1 MALDTI
7 RSPMPIMNTGHRV
20 SKLNHPNTSSSRVE
34 RPRSIRKPP
43 KISGQVVLSRPPKQ
57 SSSMS
62 QSLLLYLV
70 GDGFSGAP
78 QLEHSDASSS
88 FSVPHFVQYTKINH
102 SRKRDGIIQRLLKNM
117 YASPGAPSA
126 DPHMGPLAGPNPGP
140 YPEHRHGKEVR
151 LDPQA
156 QHKSLY
162 GLEHE
167 PRPHHEQ
174 DIQ

>member
-1 MALDTI
+1 MALVTI
-7 RSPMPIMNTGHRV
+7 RSPMPIMNRGQRV
-20 SKLNHPNTSSSRVE
+20 SNLNHPNTSSRRVE
-34 RPRSIRKPP
+34 SPKSIRNPP
-43 KISGQVVLSRPPKQ
+43 KTSGHVVLPRPPKQ

-62 QSLLLYLV
+62 QSLLLYIV
-70 GDGFSGAP
+70 GDGFSDTP
-78 QLEHSDASSS
+78 QFEHSVASSS

-126 DPHMGPLAGPNPGP
+126 DPHMVPLAGPNPGP
-140 YPEHRHGKEVR
+140 YPEHRHGKEVH

-156 QHKSLY
+156 QNKALY